1 MEKGYPV
8 KREMNN
14 NEEKRTE
21 KKQDRRKKDKGF
33 PLLLSIILIFSIFGA
48 VIFSVA
54 HKISKEMSD
63 SAIQNLSESLD
74 LMKGTIEAIL
84 LKEAE
89 FQKLIAQEIADL
101 EDPERFVCAYD
112 MNQTMVKM
120 SLIFSGEE
128 EGVSNTGD
136 LFTAEELDFSSG
148 GSVDGLPISQSY
160 INYMGTWAYTIKC
173 PVEKDGQEIASL
185 YIEYVY
191 DALDRSLPDGF
202 YNGQAMLYI
211 MDTQSE
217 RLVLK
222 PKGMGERDAGHLN
235 LEDFYRANNI
245 QEESLRAEVEECV
258 KNGDNI
264 LFYHN
269 IQGKSALNYMWAVNE
284 GTIYL
289 IGYVPIGAIQQE
301 GRTVNQNIF
310 IVIMVMLV
318 AFFLCCTLYY
328 LNQRQQERLRREREA
343 EREIHN
349 QRLAEALQAA
359 QIASNSKTTFLSNMS
374 HDIRTPMNAVLG
386 FTTLLAKDAEDPV
399 KVREYTKKIT
409 ASGQHLLSLI
419 NDVLDVSKIESGKVV
434 LTVEE
439 FTLNDLVS
447 SVDAIIRPMA
457 QARAQSFHLEVT
469 GIKHEYLLGDETR
482 INQILINL
490 LSNSVKYTPEG
501 GNIWFRIIG
510 LKQRSS
516 QYEHIRIE
524 VEDDGYGMTP
534 EYLETI
540 FDAFTRAENSTTN
553 KVQGTG
559 LGMAITKNIVELMG
573 GTIDVTS
580 EVDHGTLF
588 RVELEFRIP
597 EGRADRQFWEKNRIS
612 SILLVDGD
620 AESAENIQVLMKD
633 TGIHVDT
640 AFGEEEALRHI
651 REYHRKDSSGE
662 ESQPRSPEDS
672 SGNGSQPRSPEDS
685 GGNGSQPR
693 FPEHSG
699 GNGSQPRFP
708 EGSGGNDSQLQSLE
722 GYSGYDLILLDWNG
736 ADLGSAHTAEKLR
749 ETIPYTVPILFLA
762 SYDDTRIEEAL
773 RIENTEMLAKPF
785 FVSAF
790 KEKIMEMQNDK
801 QEETAPEGAE
811 DVTLE
816 GLHFLAAEDNEI
828 NAEILQEILS
838 IEGAGCEVV
847 ENGQMAIERFS
858 NAAEGEFDA
867 ILMDV
872 QMPVMNGYDA
882 TRAIRVLERKDAR
895 TIPIIAMTANA
906 FAEDEKEALDA
917 GMNVHLAKPID
928 IDLLKKVIKQCIKK
942 TP

>member
-447 SVDAIIRPMA
+447 SVDTIIRPMA

-640 AFGEEEALRHI
+640 ASGEEEALRHI

-685 GGNGSQPR
+685 GGNG
-693 FPEHSG
+693 
-699 GNGSQPRFP
+699 
-708 EGSGGNDSQLQSLE
+708 SQLQSLE

-801 QEETAPEGAE
+801 QEEIAPDGAE